1 MRLSELSES
10 FPTPLTLPGF
20 NMKYAVH
27 ISYVSYKDRLRGD
40 DVEYQV
46 VNEYDCIIPA
56 ILYYIDARLHP
67 RLPLYE
73 IEEYTV
79 KLYRKQK

>member
-1 MRLSELSES
+1 MNLSESSES
-10 FPTPLTLPGF
+10 FPTLLTLPGF
-20 NMKYAVH
+20 NMKYTVH
-27 ISYVSYKDRLRGD
+27 ISYVSYRDRLRGN

-56 ILYYIDARLHP
+56 ILYFIDAHLHP

-73 IEEYTV
+73 IEEYKV
-79 KLYRKQK
+79 KLYRNRK